1 MIMNLELLKGK
12 QYPYI
17 IRFTEA
23 GIQHITTNGTV
34 MGVVNVPCTHDC
46 DTGGII
52 GISDVDNDTFKLML
66 GMPIANN
73 TIGGIPFTEL
83 NRDLLP
89 MNLNKTLNLEAKPEA
104 TVHIDPKNL
113 KLILRAIGD
122 VESMKFEF
130 AGDDLPLIVSGENWS
145 VYIMG
150 MG

>member
-52 GISDVDNDTFKLML
+52 GISDVDNDTFKLIDHVL
-66 GMPIANN
+66 
-73 TIGGIPFTEL
+73 
-83 NRDLLP
+83 
-89 MNLNKTLNLEAKPEA
+89 LNLQNIPNSIRHKAF
-104 TVHIDPKNL
+104 HIIALYYK
-113 KLILRAIGD
+113 
-122 VESMKFEF
+122 S
-130 AGDDLPLIVSGENWS
+130 
-145 VYIMG
+145 
-150 MG
+150 

>member
-1 MIMNLELLKGK
+1 
-12 QYPYI
+12 
-17 IRFTEA
+17 
-23 GIQHITTNGTV
+23 
-34 MGVVNVPCTHDC
+34 
-46 DTGGII
+46 
-52 GISDVDNDTFKLML
+52 
-66 GMPIANN
+66 
-73 TIGGIPFTEL
+73 
-83 NRDLLP
+83 